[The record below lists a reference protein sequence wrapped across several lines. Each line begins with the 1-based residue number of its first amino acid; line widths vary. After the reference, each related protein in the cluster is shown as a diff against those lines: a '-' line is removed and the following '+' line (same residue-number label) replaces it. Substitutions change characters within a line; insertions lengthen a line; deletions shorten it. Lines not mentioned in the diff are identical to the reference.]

1 MVAVNDPFISLDYMV
16 YMFKYDSTHGQYK
29 GEVKAEDGKLVNVIH
44 GQVKFF
50 LRHIYYLV
58 ISNCG
63 SFIFIARPS
72 LSMLR
77 EILLQSTGLQL
88 EPSMFYYNLLILGVR
103 MGGFYT
109 LSVLG
114 IKLGWIF

>member
-29 GEVKAEDGKLVNVIH
+29 GEVKAEDGKLVID
-44 GQVKFF
+44 GQVKLF
-50 LRHIYYLV
+50 LLHIDHLV
-58 ISNCG
+58 VPNCG
-63 SFIFIARPS
+63 SLSFLSRPL

-114 IKLGWIF
+114 IKLAWIF